1 MSLFCTAG
9 AKGFSK
15 SGCVDKQSNSMQHLC
30 QYPCFF
36 ERDKLESDFV
46 EIEDILWIG
55 TGGRRGGR
63 PDAGDTDQ
71 GASVGEGRL
80 FVFGEAY

>member
-1 MSLFCTAG
+1 
-9 AKGFSK
+9 
-15 SGCVDKQSNSMQHLC
+15 MQHLC

-55 TGGRRGGR
+55 TGRLRGGR
-63 PDAGDTDQ
+63 PDAGDPDQ
-71 GASVGEGRL
+71 GASVGEGRH
-80 FVFGEAY
+80 FVFGEKY

>member
-1 MSLFCTAG
+1 
-9 AKGFSK
+9 
-15 SGCVDKQSNSMQHLC
+15 MQHLC

-46 EIEDILWIG
+46 ETENILWIG
-55 TGGRRGGR
+55 TEGQRGGR

-71 GASVGEGRL
+71 AASVGEGRH
-80 FVFGEAY
+80 FVLGEEY